1 MREEVELPGN
11 EINRLD
17 NATFEKLFNELYA
30 GLCRYAIQYVRIPEI
45 AEEIVQEQFL
55 DLWEKREIIKIHTS
69 TKSYIYKS
77 VKNKSIDYLR
87 SKFTKQKFVQEE
99 LSYTLT
105 EKSNPLKDIERQ
117 ELESAVT
124 TAMERLPE
132 RCYTVFSLS
141 RFGDLTNKQI
151 AEELNISE
159 KTVEAQITIAIK
171 KIRFEIE
178 NYLH

>member
-1 MREEVELPGN
+1 
-11 EINRLD
+11 
-17 NATFEKLFNELYA
+17 
-30 GLCRYAIQYVRIPEI
+30 
-45 AEEIVQEQFL
+45 
-55 DLWEKREIIKIHTS
+55 
-69 TKSYIYKS
+69 
-77 VKNKSIDYLR
+77 
-87 SKFTKQKFVQEE
+87 
-99 LSYTLT
+99 
-105 EKSNPLKDIERQ
+105 
-117 ELESAVT
+117 
-124 TAMERLPE
+124 MERLPE